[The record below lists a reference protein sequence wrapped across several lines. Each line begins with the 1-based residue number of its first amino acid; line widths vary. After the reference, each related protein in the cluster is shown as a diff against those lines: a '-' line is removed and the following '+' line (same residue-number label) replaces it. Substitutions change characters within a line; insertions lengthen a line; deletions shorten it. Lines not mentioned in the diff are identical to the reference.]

1 MKILQVVPKAKSK
14 AKLKTL
20 LKAKERALRGT
31 ATTFVRQREGRWRH
45 KKYHGWI
52 NWDEAQGR
60 VLVAEVRTLNQ
71 AVEWQLL
78 QAFIGY
84 LDRHLSGH
92 IESISITY
100 R

>member
-1 MKILQVVPKAKSK
+1 MRLKA
-14 AKLKTL
+14 L
-20 LKAKERALRGT
+20 LKAKERALRGS
-31 ATTFVRQREGRWRH
+31 ATTFVRQREGRWH
-45 KKYHGWI
+45 HEKYRGWI
-52 NWDEAQGR
+52 NWDEARGG

-71 AVEWQLL
+71 SVEWQLL

-84 LDRHLSGH
+84 LDRHLSSH